1 MADASSDTSSDQQ
14 ALVIDTCDLMRT
26 LKDTETRADGDLA
39 RVIELLLLENH
50 VLSLG
55 QSAGFRRGI
64 DMTFSDFP
72 RFLQIVDAEVHETDE
87 G

>member
-1 MADASSDTSSDQQ
+1 MGDASSCMSAERQPLKIGVSDLIQ
-14 ALVIDTCDLMRT
+14 T
-26 LKDTETRADGDLA
+26 LKEIETRADGDLV

-55 QSAGFRRGI
+55 QSAGFRRGT
-64 DMTFSDFP
+64 DMTFTDFP